1 MVRTKAVMLAR
12 ILEHKYTETTS
23 SYKYQPEKNFT
34 LFFSSARACQHTQSV
49 QWDKTLVVNA
59 HATKID

>member
-12 ILEHKYTETTS
+12 ILEHKYTKTT

-49 QWDKTLVVNA
+49 QCDKTLLVNI